1 MTGKNWPQLQKY
13 STYITICFF
22 TVLATVNASK
32 FTVAVG
38 PIAKEFHVTTTQ
50 AGYQVC
56 FNVLLLGC
64 GNLFWIP
71 LVAGFHP
78 KLEIGTNTR

>member
-1 MTGKNWPQLQKY
+1 LLMIGKNWPQLQKY

-22 TVLATVNASK
+22 TVLTTVNASK

-38 PIAKEFHVTTTQ
+38 PIAKEFKVTTTQ

-56 FNVLLLGC
+56 FNVLLFGC
-64 GNLFWIP
+64 GNLF
-71 LVAGFHP
+71 
-78 KLEIGTNTR
+78 